1 MTMPSNFAQDK
12 LQNVRGNWGWFVA
25 LGIVF
30 VLLGFFALGHV
41 LISSIAT
48 ALYVGA
54 FILIAGG
61 AQVVHAFRVQG
72 WSSFLFW
79 LLCGVLYIV
88 AGGLI
93 LYQPVMGATM
103 ITLFIGIT
111 LAIEGVFRIF
121 AAFASRGNSN
131 WFWVVL
137 SGLIT
142 LALGAMIMA
151 RWPVDSVYVLGI
163 FLGVDLV
170 FAGVSTFFF
179 GLSLREK
186 QS

>member
-12 LQNVRGNWGWFVA
+12 LQNVRAKWGWFVA

-54 FILIAGG
+54 FILVAGA
-61 AQVVHAFRVQG
+61 AQVIHAFRVQG

-79 LLCGVLYIV
+79 LLCGVLYII

-93 LYQPVMGATM
+93 LYQPLMGATI
-103 ITLFIGIT
+103 ITIFIGAA
-111 LAIEGVFRIF
+111 LAVEGVFRIF
-121 AAFASRGNSN
+121 AAFASRGGSG
-131 WFWVVL
+131 WGWVFL

-142 LALGAMIMA
+142 LALGCMIIA

-179 GLSLREK
+179 GLSLREN
-186 QS
+186 QR